1 MRIFAMV
8 MMTDMVGVYLSV
20 PNILYSTM
28 VCYEQML
35 CGVVGGE

>member
-1 MRIFAMV
+1 MRLFDMFT
-8 MMTDMVGVYLSV
+8 MTDMVTEYFSV
-20 PNILYSTM
+20 PNILSSTM

>member
-1 MRIFAMV
+1 MRIFAVV
-8 MMTDMVGVYLSV
+8 MMADMVTMYLSV
-20 PNILYSTM
+20 SNILNSTM